1 VRDGIEKGDHPPAH
15 SGGGLG
21 CGDSCPLL
29 GSMGRVTGV
38 GETDGKEGDSEMFRR
53 KPIRYGGPAA
63 MMGGAFL
70 LVASAA
76 TVLIYFVFA
85 EAAKET
91 FFGRRPDLRRP
102 RQRRPRLRRRTGG
115 QGPLRR
121 PRRRRRLRRLG
132 QRPPRGRSGRRPDRV
147 RAGGRLLRQ
156 CLLRR
161 RVPLRRGRPGRL
173 RGPGLREGE
182 PLLASRREAPSAR
195 EVSDGRSGPDK
206 DRHRRGNSPSQQRK
220 KGDRPK

>member
-1 VRDGIEKGDHPPAH
+1 
-15 SGGGLG
+15 
-21 CGDSCPLL
+21 
-29 GSMGRVTGV
+29 
-38 GETDGKEGDSEMFRR
+38 MFRR
-53 KPIRYGGPAA
+53 KLIRYGGPAA

-91 FFGRRPDLRRP
+91 FFGRRPD
-102 RQRRPRLRRRTGG
+102 
-115 QGPLRR
+115 
-121 PRRRRRLRRLG
+121 
-132 QRPPRGRSGRRPDRV
+132 RV

-156 CLLRR
+156 RLLRR
-161 RVPLRRGRPGRL
+161 GVPLRRGRPGRL